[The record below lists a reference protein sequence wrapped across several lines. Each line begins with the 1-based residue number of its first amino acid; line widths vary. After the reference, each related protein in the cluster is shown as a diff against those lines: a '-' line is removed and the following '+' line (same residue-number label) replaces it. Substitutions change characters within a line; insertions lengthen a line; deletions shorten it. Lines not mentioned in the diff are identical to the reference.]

1 MWLEKLYKLA
11 SYKLYR
17 KKSYKFSKTYL
28 LLLPTSFSS
37 AILWECQVIY
47 PPVATV
53 AAPALCTVVAAAGAA
68 GGEL

>member
-1 MWLEKLYKLA
+1 MYEF
-11 SYKLYR
+11 R
-17 KKSYKFSKTYL
+17 KMYL

-37 AILWECQVIY
+37 AILWEHRVIY

-53 AAPALCTVVAAAGAA
+53 VAPALCAVVAAAGAA